1 MNYVIN
7 DTEDESDEE
16 HIQEH
21 PLFKKCT
28 SFKKH
33 SLSDG
38 QSSGCQTELLGS
50 ELESLLLKV
59 DAFEKRNEKQLKEIQ
74 NLIEENFNLKAKNSE
89 YVPIKGKLRKL
100 ESQNSVL
107 KEKTID
113 IRKENDLLV
122 EKIQTLQKR
131 LSCEQKVRVSV
142 SEYEETDADDACFV
156 EKLPDIDSPS
166 SKPTS
171 LCRRSPGTS
180 PPASCRSISMISRT
194 SSINEEYLKNE
205 EKRFQE
211 AAEKIMRLEQRIVT
225 LQNANKLNSCA
236 SCGPLRSHVMKIEKQ
251 VCTLVRERRSQ
262 LEELFELKQEA
273 LSSAVSEKD
282 AHLAWLEV
290 TMTGEGNVHTMG
302 TIDRLRKERR
312 ELLQRMK
319 DENENRIKLL
329 SNLEESTNA
338 LFTGIIKM
346 STITSFGDYYNDD
359 GEGFADVEYADDCYH
374 GAEERP
380 HTPALFFPRT
390 TSPPASSDQEDDGA
404 ASVKSC

>member
-1 MNYVIN
+1 
-7 DTEDESDEE
+7 
-16 HIQEH
+16 
-21 PLFKKCT
+21 
-28 SFKKH
+28 
-33 SLSDG
+33 
-38 QSSGCQTELLGS
+38 
-50 ELESLLLKV
+50 
-59 DAFEKRNEKQLKEIQ
+59 
-74 NLIEENFNLKAKNSE
+74 
-89 YVPIKGKLRKL
+89 
-100 ESQNSVL
+100 
-107 KEKTID
+107 
-113 IRKENDLLV
+113 
-122 EKIQTLQKR
+122 
-131 LSCEQKVRVSV
+131 
-142 SEYEETDADDACFV
+142 
-156 EKLPDIDSPS
+156 
-166 SKPTS
+166 
-171 LCRRSPGTS
+171 
-180 PPASCRSISMISRT
+180 
-194 SSINEEYLKNE
+194 
-205 EKRFQE
+205 
-211 AAEKIMRLEQRIVT
+211 
-225 LQNANKLNSCA
+225 
-236 SCGPLRSHVMKIEKQ
+236 MKIEKQ